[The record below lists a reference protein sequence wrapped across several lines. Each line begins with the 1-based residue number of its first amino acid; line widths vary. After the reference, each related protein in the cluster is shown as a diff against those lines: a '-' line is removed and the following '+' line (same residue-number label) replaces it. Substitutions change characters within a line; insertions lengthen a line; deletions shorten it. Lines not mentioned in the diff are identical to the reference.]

1 MSRAGIVAW
10 PSRSLKEGALII
22 DIFVIFDK
30 DVNLMAPTIHADS
43 VLTDTAPPTRGHKK
57 RSRTR
62 QTLLDAALRVLAESG
77 EGFSLTE
84 VAARAGVSHGTFYN
98 YFRDRDELMDA
109 LVMYSVEEFA
119 VRTGREVDSPDPAV
133 RFAVISARALRTAI
147 NNPSTMRVA
156 LRIEA
161 VQRALL
167 TNGPLSYLRADLVEG
182 HRTGRF
188 TGTPDDGMLDVIVGA
203 LVLAG
208 RRGVDGESN
217 DAYVSSVLTRLLMS
231 LGVDKSEAQSIAT
244 QATAH

>member
-1 MSRAGIVAW
+1 MV
-10 PSRSLKEGALII
+10 
-22 DIFVIFDK
+22 
-30 DVNLMAPTIHADS
+30 PTIHADA
-43 VLTDTAPPTRGHKK
+43 APLTRGHKK

-98 YFRDRDELMDA
+98 YFRDREELMDA
-109 LVMYSVEEFA
+109 LVPYSVEEFA
-119 VRTGREVDSPDPAV
+119 VRTGQEVDSSDLAV

-147 NNPSTMRVA
+147 DSPHIMRVA

-167 TNGPLSYLRADLVEG
+167 IDGPLSHLHADLTEG

-188 TGTPDDGMLDVIVGA
+188 TVAPDDGTLDVILGA
-203 LVLAG
+203 LLLAG

-217 DAYVSSVLTRLLMS
+217 DEYVASVIARLLMS
-231 LGVDKSEAQSIAT
+231 LGLDNAEARTIAT
-244 QATAH
+244 AAACS